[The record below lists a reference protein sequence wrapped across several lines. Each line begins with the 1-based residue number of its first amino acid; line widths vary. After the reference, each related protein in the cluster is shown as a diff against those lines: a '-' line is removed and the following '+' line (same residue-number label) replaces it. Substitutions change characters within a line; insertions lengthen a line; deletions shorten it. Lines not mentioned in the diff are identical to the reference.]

1 MSKNTNES
9 TALRGFR
16 QRLREAVK
24 SDGRSVSAISKAA
37 GLGRSHLDGLLR
49 GPGSPT
55 TETVLQVA
63 QALGVPAGWLLA
75 GEGPR
80 DAGAVTLAPPRYP
93 QLEQLLTLLG
103 SRWPPEVVERARG
116 VRLLAD
122 VEPTAAQWHAFLDAE
137 TEALAG
143 LESRP
148 LGDVEAPPLG
158 RAKSG
163 R

>member
-1 MSKNTNES
+1 MTKNTKKS
-9 TALRGFR
+9 AALQGFR
-16 QRLREAVK
+16 DRLREAVER
-24 SDGRSVSAISKAA
+24 DGRAVSAISEAA
-37 GLGRSHLDGLLR
+37 GLGRSHLDGILR
-49 GPGSPT
+49 GPSGPT
-55 TETVLQVA
+55 AETAIRLA
-63 QALGVPAGWLLA
+63 RALDVPAGWLLA

-137 TEALAG
+137 AEALAG
-143 LESRP
+143 LESEP
-148 LGDVEAPPLG
+148 LGDVDTPPLG
-158 RAKSG
+158 RKKSG